1 MNKQR
6 LNVVPDGS
14 DSLPDFVYG
23 TLRAAIRNQELKP
36 GDRLREVELAERLGV
51 SRTPVREA
59 LKRLEADG
67 LTQVAPPR
75 GFVVTELTHRRVM
88 ELYAMREILAGVA
101 ARFAAEQASPMEIQ
115 TLQELATQQGT
126 ARDATAAARL
136 NDRLREAI
144 TSAAHNEFLT
154 RATNSLNDA
163 LELLGTTTYS
173 MPGGSS
179 RVGRRIRRSS
189 RRLRDATLRLPR
201 KPHACMCATR
211 PSCGCKCSLA
221 RTPAKRGQSHDAAA
235 QYTRRLHARR
245 DLQGTDVP
253 PSRPARATGELEADL
268 PGCNGHS

>member
-1 MNKQR
+1 MNKQK
-6 LNVVPDGS
+6 LSVVPDGS
-14 DSLPDFVYG
+14 DSLPEFVYG
-23 TLRAAIRNQELKP
+23 KLRSAIRNQELKP

-101 ARFAAEQASPMEIQ
+101 ARLAAEQASPMEIQ
-115 TLQELATQQGT
+115 TLQELVAQQGT
-126 ARDATAAARL
+126 AKDAIAAARL

-173 MPGGSS
+173 MPGRIETGW
-179 RVGRRIRRSS
+179 RENKKIVEAIARRNG
-189 RRLRDATLRLPR
+189 T
-201 KPHACMCATR
+201 
-211 PSCGCKCSLA
+211 
-221 RTPAKRGQSHDAAA
+221 AAEEA
-235 QYTRRLHARR
+235 ARLHVRNAAKLRVQM
-245 DLQGTDVP
+245 LF
-253 PSRPARATGELEADL
+253 GE
-268 PGCNGHS
+268 NSS

>member
-1 MNKQR
+1 VNKQR
-6 LNVVPDGS
+6 LNVVSDGG

-23 TLRAAIRNQELKP
+23 KLRSAIRNQELKP
-36 GDRLREVELAERLGV
+36 GDRLREVQLAERLGV

-67 LTQVAPPR
+67 LTRVAPPR

-115 TLQELATQQGT
+115 TLQELVAQQGT
-126 ARDATAAARL
+126 AKDVTAAARL

-173 MPGGSS
+173 VPGRIESGWKENKKI
-179 RVGRRIRRSS
+179 VEAIARRNG
-189 RRLRDATLRLPR
+189 AV
-201 KPHACMCATR
+201 AEE
-211 PSCGCKCSLA
+211 
-221 RTPAKRGQSHDAAA
+221 AA
-235 QYTRRLHARR
+235 RLHVRNAAKLRVQM
-245 DLQGTDVP
+245 LFGKN
-253 PSRPARATGELEADL
+253 S
-268 PGCNGHS
+268 S

>member
-1 MNKQR
+1 VNRQR
-6 LNVVPDGS
+6 FNVVSDGS

-23 TLRAAIRNQELKP
+23 KLRSAIRNQELRP
-36 GDRLREVELAERLGV
+36 GDRLREVQLAERLGV

-67 LTQVAPPR
+67 LTRVAPPR
-75 GFVVTELTHRRVM
+75 GYVVTELTHRRVM

-115 TLQELATQQGT
+115 TLQELVAQQGT
-126 ARDATAAARL
+126 AKDATAAARL

-173 MPGGSS
+173 VPGRIESGWKENKKI
-179 RVGRRIRRSS
+179 VEAIARRHG
-189 RRLRDATLRLPR
+189 AV
-201 KPHACMCATR
+201 AEE
-211 PSCGCKCSLA
+211 
-221 RTPAKRGQSHDAAA
+221 AA
-235 QYTRRLHARR
+235 RLHVRNAAKLRVQM
-245 DLQGTDVP
+245 LFGKN
-253 PSRPARATGELEADL
+253 S
-268 PGCNGHS
+268 S

>member
-1 MNKQR
+1 MNKQKFS
-6 LNVVPDGS
+6 VVLDGS

-23 TLRAAIRNQELKP
+23 KLRSAIRNQELKP

-115 TLQELATQQGT
+115 TLQELVTQQGT
-126 ARDATAAARL
+126 AKDPVSAARL

-163 LELLGTTTYS
+163 LELLGATTYS
-173 MPGGSS
+173 MPGRIESGWKENKKI
-179 RVGRRIRRSS
+179 VEAIARRNGTV
-189 RRLRDATLRLPR
+189 AEE
-201 KPHACMCATR
+201 
-211 PSCGCKCSLA
+211 
-221 RTPAKRGQSHDAAA
+221 AA
-235 QYTRRLHARR
+235 RLHVRHAAKLRVQM
-245 DLQGTDVP
+245 LFGKN
-253 PSRPARATGELEADL
+253 S
-268 PGCNGHS
+268 N

>member
-1 MNKQR
+1 VSKQKFSA
-6 LNVVPDGS
+6 VSDGS

-23 TLRAAIRNQELKP
+23 KLRSAIRTQELKP

-115 TLQELATQQGT
+115 TLQELVAQQGS
-126 ARDATAAARL
+126 AKDAIAAARL

-144 TSAAHNEFLT
+144 TSAAHNEFLA

-163 LELLGTTTYS
+163 LELLGATTYS
-173 MPGGSS
+173 IPGRIESGWKENKKI
-179 RVGRRIRRSS
+179 VEAIARRNG
-189 RRLRDATLRLPR
+189 AV
-201 KPHACMCATR
+201 AEE
-211 PSCGCKCSLA
+211 
-221 RTPAKRGQSHDAAA
+221 AA
-235 QYTRRLHARR
+235 RLHVRNAAKLRVQM
-245 DLQGTDVP
+245 LFGKN
-253 PSRPARATGELEADL
+253 S
-268 PGCNGHS
+268 S

>member
-6 LNVVPDGS
+6 FSVVLDGS
-14 DSLPDFVYG
+14 NSLPDFVYAK
-23 TLRAAIRNQELKP
+23 LRSAIRNQELKP
-36 GDRLREVELAERLGV
+36 GDRLREVQLAERLGV

-67 LTQVAPPR
+67 LTRVAPPR

-115 TLQELATQQGT
+115 TLQELVAQQGT
-126 ARDATAAARL
+126 AKDATAAARL

-173 MPGGSS
+173 VPGRIESGWKENKKI
-179 RVGRRIRRSS
+179 VEAIARRNG
-189 RRLRDATLRLPR
+189 AV
-201 KPHACMCATR
+201 AEE
-211 PSCGCKCSLA
+211 
-221 RTPAKRGQSHDAAA
+221 AA
-235 QYTRRLHARR
+235 RLHVRNAAKLRVQM
-245 DLQGTDVP
+245 LFGKN
-253 PSRPARATGELEADL
+253 S
-268 PGCNGHS
+268 S

>member
-6 LNVVPDGS
+6 FNVVSDGG

-23 TLRAAIRNQELKP
+23 KLRSAIRNQELKP
-36 GDRLREVELAERLGV
+36 GDRLREVQLAERLGV

-67 LTQVAPPR
+67 LTRVAPPR

-88 ELYAMREILAGVA
+88 ELYAMREILAGVS

-115 TLQELATQQGT
+115 TLQELVAQQGT
-126 ARDATAAARL
+126 AKDATAAARL

-173 MPGGSS
+173 VPGRIESGWKENKKI
-179 RVGRRIRRSS
+179 VEAIARRNG
-189 RRLRDATLRLPR
+189 AV
-201 KPHACMCATR
+201 AEE
-211 PSCGCKCSLA
+211 
-221 RTPAKRGQSHDAAA
+221 AA
-235 QYTRRLHARR
+235 RLHVRNAAKLRVQM
-245 DLQGTDVP
+245 LFGKN
-253 PSRPARATGELEADL
+253 S
-268 PGCNGHS
+268 S

>member
-6 LNVVPDGS
+6 LNVVSDGG

-23 TLRAAIRNQELKP
+23 KLRSAIRNQELKP
-36 GDRLREVELAERLGV
+36 GDRLREVQLAERLGV

-67 LTQVAPPR
+67 LTRVAPPR

-115 TLQELATQQGT
+115 TLQELVAQQGT
-126 ARDATAAARL
+126 AKDVTAAARL

-173 MPGGSS
+173 VPGRIESGWKENKKI
-179 RVGRRIRRSS
+179 VEAIARRNG
-189 RRLRDATLRLPR
+189 AV
-201 KPHACMCATR
+201 AEE
-211 PSCGCKCSLA
+211 
-221 RTPAKRGQSHDAAA
+221 AA
-235 QYTRRLHARR
+235 RLHVRNAAKLRVQM
-245 DLQGTDVP
+245 LFGKN
-253 PSRPARATGELEADL
+253 S
-268 PGCNGHS
+268 S

>member
-6 LNVVPDGS
+6 FSVVLDGS
-14 DSLPDFVYG
+14 NSLPDFVYG
-23 TLRAAIRNQELKP
+23 KLRSAIRNQELKP

-67 LTQVAPPR
+67 LTEVAPPR

-115 TLQELATQQGT
+115 TLQELVAQQGS
-126 ARDATAAARL
+126 AKDAIAAARL

-154 RATNSLNDA
+154 RATSSLNDA
-163 LELLGTTTYS
+163 LELLGATTYS
-173 MPGGSS
+173 MPGRIESGWKENKKI
-179 RVGRRIRRSS
+179 VEAIARRNGTV
-189 RRLRDATLRLPR
+189 AEE
-201 KPHACMCATR
+201 
-211 PSCGCKCSLA
+211 
-221 RTPAKRGQSHDAAA
+221 AA
-235 QYTRRLHARR
+235 RLHVRIAAKLRVQM
-245 DLQGTDVP
+245 LFGKN
-253 PSRPARATGELEADL
+253 SA
-268 PGCNGHS
+268 

>member
-6 LNVVPDGS
+6 FSVVLDGS
-14 DSLPDFVYG
+14 NSLPDFVYG
-23 TLRAAIRNQELKP
+23 KLRSAIRNQELKP

-67 LTQVAPPR
+67 LTEVAPPR

-115 TLQELATQQGT
+115 TLQELVAQQ
-126 ARDATAAARL
+126 ASAKDAIAAARL

-154 RATNSLNDA
+154 RATSSLNDA
-163 LELLGTTTYS
+163 LELLGATTYS
-173 MPGGSS
+173 MPGRIESGWKENKKI
-179 RVGRRIRRSS
+179 VEAIARRNGTV
-189 RRLRDATLRLPR
+189 AEE
-201 KPHACMCATR
+201 
-211 PSCGCKCSLA
+211 
-221 RTPAKRGQSHDAAA
+221 AA
-235 QYTRRLHARR
+235 RLHVRIAAKLRVQM
-245 DLQGTDVP
+245 LFGKN
-253 PSRPARATGELEADL
+253 SA
-268 PGCNGHS
+268 

>member
-1 MNKQR
+1 VNKQR
-6 LNVVPDGS
+6 FNVVSDGG

-23 TLRAAIRNQELKP
+23 KLRSAIRNQELKP
-36 GDRLREVELAERLGV
+36 GDRLREVQLAERLGV

-67 LTQVAPPR
+67 LTRVAPPR

-88 ELYAMREILAGVA
+88 ELYAMREILAGVS

-115 TLQELATQQGT
+115 TLQELVAQQGT
-126 ARDATAAARL
+126 AKDATAAARL

-173 MPGGSS
+173 VPG
-179 RVGRRIRRSS
+179 RIESGWKENKKIVE
-189 RRLRDATLRLPR
+189 AI
-201 KPHACMCATR
+201 
-211 PSCGCKCSLA
+211 A
-221 RTPAKRGQSHDAAA
+221 RGNGAVAEEAA
-235 QYTRRLHARR
+235 RLHVRNAAKLRVQM
-245 DLQGTDVP
+245 LFGKN
-253 PSRPARATGELEADL
+253 S
-268 PGCNGHS
+268 S

>member
-6 LNVVPDGS
+6 LNVVSDGG

-23 TLRAAIRNQELKP
+23 KLRSAIRNQELKP
-36 GDRLREVELAERLGV
+36 GDRLREVQLAERLGV

-67 LTQVAPPR
+67 LTRVAPPR

-88 ELYAMREILAGVA
+88 ELYAMREILAGVS

-115 TLQELATQQGT
+115 TLQELVAQQGT
-126 ARDATAAARL
+126 AKDATAAARL

-173 MPGGSS
+173 VPGRIESGWKENKKI
-179 RVGRRIRRSS
+179 VEAIARRNG
-189 RRLRDATLRLPR
+189 AV
-201 KPHACMCATR
+201 AEE
-211 PSCGCKCSLA
+211 
-221 RTPAKRGQSHDAAA
+221 AA
-235 QYTRRLHARR
+235 RLHVRNAAKLRVQM
-245 DLQGTDVP
+245 LFGKN
-253 PSRPARATGELEADL
+253 S
-268 PGCNGHS
+268 S

>member
-1 MNKQR
+1 VNKQR
-6 LNVVPDGS
+6 FSVVSDGS
-14 DSLPDFVYG
+14 DSLPDFVYAK
-23 TLRAAIRNQELKP
+23 LRSAIRNQELKP
-36 GDRLREVELAERLGV
+36 GDRLREVQLAERLGV

-67 LTQVAPPR
+67 LTRVAPPR

-115 TLQELATQQGT
+115 TLQELVAQQGT
-126 ARDATAAARL
+126 AKDATAAARL

-173 MPGGSS
+173 VPGRIESGWKENKKI
-179 RVGRRIRRSS
+179 VEAIARRNG
-189 RRLRDATLRLPR
+189 AV
-201 KPHACMCATR
+201 AEE
-211 PSCGCKCSLA
+211 
-221 RTPAKRGQSHDAAA
+221 AA
-235 QYTRRLHARR
+235 RLHVRNAAKLRVQM
-245 DLQGTDVP
+245 LFGKN
-253 PSRPARATGELEADL
+253 S
-268 PGCNGHS
+268 S

>member
-1 MNKQR
+1 MNKQKFS
-6 LNVVPDGS
+6 VVPDGS

-23 TLRAAIRNQELKP
+23 QLRSAIRNQELKP

-59 LKRLEADG
+59 LRRLEADG
-67 LTQVAPPR
+67 LTQLAPPR

-115 TLQELATQQGT
+115 TLQELVAQQGT
-126 ARDATAAARL
+126 AKDSAAAARL

-173 MPGGSS
+173 MPGRIESGWKENKKI
-179 RVGRRIRRSS
+179 VEAIARRNG
-189 RRLRDATLRLPR
+189 AVAEET
-201 KPHACMCATR
+201 A
-211 PSCGCKCSLA
+211 
-221 RTPAKRGQSHDAAA
+221 
-235 QYTRRLHARR
+235 RLHVRNAAKLRVQM
-245 DLQGTDVP
+245 LFGKN
-253 PSRPARATGELEADL
+253 S
-268 PGCNGHS
+268 S

>member
-6 LNVVPDGS
+6 FSVVSDGS
-14 DSLPDFVYG
+14 DSLPDFVYAK
-23 TLRAAIRNQELKP
+23 LRSAIRNQELKP
-36 GDRLREVELAERLGV
+36 GDRLREVQLAERLGV

-67 LTQVAPPR
+67 LTRVAPPR

-115 TLQELATQQGT
+115 TLQELVAQQGT
-126 ARDATAAARL
+126 AKDATAAARL

-173 MPGGSS
+173 VPGRIESGWKENKKI
-179 RVGRRIRRSS
+179 VEAIARRNG
-189 RRLRDATLRLPR
+189 AV
-201 KPHACMCATR
+201 AEE
-211 PSCGCKCSLA
+211 
-221 RTPAKRGQSHDAAA
+221 AA
-235 QYTRRLHARR
+235 RLHVRNAAKLRVQM
-245 DLQGTDVP
+245 LFGKN
-253 PSRPARATGELEADL
+253 S
-268 PGCNGHS
+268 S

>member
-1 MNKQR
+1 MAEDPGVNKQR
-6 LNVVPDGS
+6 FSVVSDGS
-14 DSLPDFVYG
+14 DSLPDFVYAK
-23 TLRAAIRNQELKP
+23 LRSAIRNQELKP
-36 GDRLREVELAERLGV
+36 GDRLREVQLAERLGV

-67 LTQVAPPR
+67 LTRVAPPR

-115 TLQELATQQGT
+115 TLQELLAQQGT
-126 ARDATAAARL
+126 AKDATAAARL

-173 MPGGSS
+173 VPGRIESGWKENKKI
-179 RVGRRIRRSS
+179 VEAIARRNG
-189 RRLRDATLRLPR
+189 AV
-201 KPHACMCATR
+201 AEE
-211 PSCGCKCSLA
+211 
-221 RTPAKRGQSHDAAA
+221 AA
-235 QYTRRLHARR
+235 RLHVRNAAKLRVQM
-245 DLQGTDVP
+245 LFGKN
-253 PSRPARATGELEADL
+253 S
-268 PGCNGHS
+268 S